1 MSIAG
6 SPHGQDEWHRFTH
19 ARTLARSGLRKLAHQ
34 GAKNV
39 SLRNSS
45 LRIRLIG
52 AFLLMATILATIG
65 VVGNLNLRS
74 IHQADL
80 NLYQDDTEP
89 QPDLAYISVTFQK
102 IRVALRDF
110 LASPT
115 ADQRANFQSQ
125 AEDLGRSLDRAIE
138 RYSARKLSPDE
149 RRLFD
154 QVSEAH
160 KSYRDFELRIL
171 AAGNAGRP
179 REGWA
184 ILWSASYGK
193 VASTVL
199 GSIARIEQMK
209 VADARQASEA
219 NIALA
224 KVSSAE
230 MLIAIALGLILAL
243 GAGAWLTISITRPVQ
258 QMVQALIAV
267 AAGDLT
273 QRVEIRSEDEIGQMA
288 RTLNWTINELRTAR
302 TQLIDARE
310 AALSASQAKSEFLS
324 SMSHEIRTPMN
335 AVLGMCELLSETE
348 LGSEQRHYLEVMSSN
363 GESLL
368 DLINSI
374 LDLAKIESGR
384 LLIERTEF
392 DLVDL
397 IDRTLTTFATSAH
410 GKGLELAARIAPGVP
425 NHLLGDPLRLR
436 QILVNLIGNA
446 IKFTELGEVVVIVE
460 NDPESKEPGG
470 LRFTVSDTGIGIP
483 ADKIEAIFS
492 NFMQVDSSTT
502 RRYGGT
508 GLGLAIVYR
517 LVGLLGGRIW
527 VESQPREGSK
537 FIFTANFG
545 LATRTITATHQ
556 GLLDLTGIRVLV
568 VDDSAINREIARE
581 MVVSVGAK
589 VAEADSGAAAL
600 AAVRQAIESGEP
612 FKLILLDMR
621 MPEMDGLEVA
631 TRIRHEIRRDA
642 PLILMLSSDDLTPQL
657 SRLRDAGLNAYLV
670 KPITRRELFQA
681 ISKVLAEDKSVRVFK
696 AAEHTAPI
704 AQPPPDLPAARILV
718 AEDSPDSRLLI
729 SAFLHHTPCQ
739 VDFAENGQIAVE
751 KFTRNRYDLVLMDM
765 QMPVMDGYAATRA
778 IRAWEL
784 EHRVPRT
791 NVLALTASV
800 LEEAVTKAAEA
811 QCDAHITK
819 PIKKARLLEVIRQ
832 YADRLSP
839 STDMIDAGNEPPRK
853 GTVEATT
860 R

>member
-1 MSIAG
+1 MAAISASIG
-6 SPHGQDEWHRFTH
+6 
-19 ARTLARSGLRKLAHQ
+19 
-34 GAKNV
+34 
-39 SLRNSS
+39 
-45 LRIRLIG
+45 IIG
-52 AFLLMATILATIG
+52 DI
-65 VVGNLNLRS
+65 NLRS
-74 IHQADL
+74 MRQADL
-80 NLYQDDTEP
+80 DLYQYDTEP
-89 QPDLAYISVTFQK
+89 QPDLAYISVTVQK

-115 ADQRANFQSQ
+115 PEQRAYFLSQ
-125 AEDLGRSLDRAIE
+125 AADLERNLDRAIE
-138 RYSARKLSPDE
+138 RYGAWNLSPEE
-149 RRLFD
+149 RALFG
-154 QVSEAH
+154 QFSQARR
-160 KSYRDFELRIL
+160 SYRDFEARIV

-179 REGWA
+179 QEGWA
-184 ILWSASYGK
+184 ILWSDSYTR
-193 VASTVL
+193 VANTVL

-209 VADARQASEA
+209 VADARKASEA

-224 KVSSAE
+224 GVSSAE
-230 MLIAIALGLILAL
+230 MLLAIACGLILAL
-243 GAGAWLTISITRPVQ
+243 GAGVWLTISITRPVR

-273 QRVEIRSEDEIGQMA
+273 QRVEIGSDDEIGQMGK
-288 RTLNWTINELRTAR
+288 TLNWTISELTTAR
-302 TQLIDARE
+302 SQLIDARE

-348 LGSEQRHYLEVMSSN
+348 LGIEQRRYVEVMTSN

-374 LDLAKIESGR
+374 LDMAKIESGR
-384 LLIERTEF
+384 LQIEHTEF

-397 IDRTLTTFATSAH
+397 MDRTIATFAASAH

-425 NHLLGDPLRLR
+425 NHLVGDPLRLR
-436 QILVNLIGNA
+436 QILVNLLGNA
-446 IKFTELGEVVVIVE
+446 IKFTELGEVVLLVE
-460 NDPESKEPGG
+460 NDPGAKEPGG

-483 ADKIEAIFS
+483 ADKLEAIFS

-508 GLGLAIVYR
+508 GLGLAIAYR
-517 LVGLLGGRIW
+517 LVALLDGRIW
-527 VESQPREGSK
+527 VESRPREGSK
-537 FIFTANFG
+537 FIFTASFG

-556 GLLDLTGIRVLV
+556 GLLDLTGMRVLV
-568 VDDSAINREIARE
+568 VDDNATNREIARE
-581 MVVSVGAK
+581 MVVSVGAR

-600 AAVRQAIESGEP
+600 AAVRQAMESDEP

-631 TRIRHEIRRDA
+631 TRIRREFGRDA
-642 PLILMLSSDDLTPQL
+642 PLILMLSSDDLPPQL
-657 SRLRDAGLNAYLV
+657 ARLREAGLNAFLV

-681 ISKVLAEDKSVRVFK
+681 ISKVLAEEQALHVVT
-696 AAEHTAPI
+696 AAEQTSPLAE
-704 AQPPPDLPAARILV
+704 PPVDLPEARILV

-729 SAFLHHTPCQ
+729 SAFLRQTRCQ
-739 VDFAENGQIAVE
+739 IDFAENGQIAVE

-791 NVLALTASV
+791 NVLALTASA
-800 LEEAVTKAAEA
+800 LDEAVAKATEAE
-811 QCDAHITK
+811 CDAHIAK
-819 PIKKARLLEVIRQ
+819 PIKKATLLAVIRQ
-832 YADRLSP
+832 YARRP
-839 STDMIDAGNEPPRK
+839 APATDTIGEHAEPLRN
-853 GTVEATT
+853 GTA
-860 R
+860 

>member
-1 MSIAG
+1 MAAISASIG
-6 SPHGQDEWHRFTH
+6 
-19 ARTLARSGLRKLAHQ
+19 
-34 GAKNV
+34 
-39 SLRNSS
+39 
-45 LRIRLIG
+45 IIG
-52 AFLLMATILATIG
+52 TI
-65 VVGNLNLRS
+65 NLRAMR
-74 IHQADL
+74 QADL
-80 NLYQDDTEP
+80 DLYQYDTEP
-89 QPDLAYISVTFQK
+89 QPDLAYISETFQK

-110 LASPT
+110 LASQTPE
-115 ADQRANFQSQ
+115 QRGYFLSQ
-125 AEDLGRSLDRAIE
+125 VADLGRNLDRAIE
-138 RYSARKLSPDE
+138 RSGASNLSPEE
-149 RRLFD
+149 RALFG
-154 QVSEAH
+154 QFNQARG
-160 KSYRDFELRIL
+160 SYRDFEARIV

-179 REGWA
+179 QAGWA
-184 ILWSASYGK
+184 ILWSDSYAR
-193 VASTVL
+193 VAKTVL

-209 VADARQASEA
+209 VANARKASQA

-224 KVSSAE
+224 NVAAAE
-230 MLIAIALGLILAL
+230 MLIAIACGLILAL
-243 GAGAWLTISITRPVQ
+243 GAGAWLTISITRPVRK
-258 QMVQALIAV
+258 MVQALIAV

-273 QRVEIRSEDEIGQMA
+273 QRVEIGSEDEIGQMA
-288 RTLNWTINELRTAR
+288 KTLNWTISELKTAR
-302 TQLIDARE
+302 EQLIDARE

-348 LGSEQRHYLEVMSSN
+348 LGSEQRRYLEVMSSN
-363 GESLL
+363 GASLL

-384 LLIERTEF
+384 LQIERTEF
-392 DLVDL
+392 DFVDL
-397 IDRTLTTFATSAH
+397 IERTLAMFAASAH

-425 NHLLGDPLRLR
+425 NHLVGDPLRLR
-436 QILVNLIGNA
+436 QILVNLLGNA
-446 IKFTELGEVVVIVE
+446 IKFTELGEVVVVVE

-517 LVGLLGGRIW
+517 LVALLGGRIR
-527 VESQPREGSK
+527 VESRPREGSK
-537 FIFTANFG
+537 FIFTASFG
-545 LATRTITATHQ
+545 LAARTITATHQ
-556 GLLDLTGIRVLV
+556 GLLDLSGMRVLV
-568 VDDSAINREIARE
+568 VDDSATNREIARE

-600 AAVRQAIESGEP
+600 AAVQQAVESGEP

-631 TRIRHEIRRDA
+631 TRIRREFRRDA

-657 SRLRDAGLNAYLV
+657 ARLREAGLNAYLV

-681 ISKVLAEDKSVRVFK
+681 ISKVLAEDESVRVVA
-696 AAEHTAPI
+696 AAEPTSPMA
-704 AQPPPDLPAARILV
+704 PPPVDLLPAARILV

-729 SAFLHHTPCQ
+729 SAFLRHTRCQ
-739 VDFAENGQIAVE
+739 LDFAENGQIAVE

-791 NVLALTASV
+791 HVLALTASA
-800 LEEAVTKAAEA
+800 LDEAVTKAAEA
-811 QCDAHITK
+811 ECDAHITK
-819 PIKKARLLEVIRQ
+819 PIKKATLLAVIRQ
-832 YADRLSP
+832 YAGRPAP
-839 STDMIDAGNEPPRK
+839 STDTIEADAEPLRN
-853 GTVEATT
+853 GTVRATT
-860 R
+860 F